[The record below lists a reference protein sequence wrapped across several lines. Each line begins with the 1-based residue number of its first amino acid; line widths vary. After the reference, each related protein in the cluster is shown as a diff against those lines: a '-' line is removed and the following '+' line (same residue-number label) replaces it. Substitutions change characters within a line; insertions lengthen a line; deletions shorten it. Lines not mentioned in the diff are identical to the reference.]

1 MRILRRKIWSRF
13 WGLAALVA
21 LTSFAAA
28 LAWAAYDPSIS
39 RGVRALGSF
48 LERVPERQAP
58 RKAPAKPAP
67 STVRVPLPVPVA
79 PVEIMPRVAPPPSP
93 ETAAPALPA
102 LAPQAAVEDE
112 AWDEEDELHSDEDEM
127 PTAPSEEP

>member
-1 MRILRRKIWSRF
+1 M
-13 WGLAALVA
+13 VA

-28 LAWAAYDPSIS
+28 LAWAAYDPSMS

-48 LERVPERQAP
+48 LERVPVRQVP
-58 RKAPAKPAP
+58 RKAPAKPFP
-67 STVRVPLPVPVA
+67 VRAPVPVA
-79 PVEIMPRVAPPPSP
+79 PVEILPPVVPPPLP
-93 ETAAPALPA
+93 EASVAVPSSG
-102 LAPQAAVEDE
+102 PQAAVQDE

>member
-1 MRILRRKIWSRF
+1 MRIVRRKIWSRF
-13 WGLAALVA
+13 WGLAALIS

-28 LAWAAYDPSIS
+28 LAWAAYDPSMS

-48 LERVPERQAP
+48 LERVPVRQAP
-58 RKAPAKPAP
+58 RKAPAKPTAVRAP
-67 STVRVPLPVPVA
+67 AVVA
-79 PVEIMPRVAPPPSP
+79 PVEIPPPVLPPPLPEAAAIPSSP
-93 ETAAPALPA
+93 
-102 LAPQAAVEDE
+102 PQAAIEDE